1 MDFTTGGFVDGNL
14 LVTSVLILGLITA
27 SLRANILDRQGI
39 IAAAILGFFVGCLGH
54 WTWLLL
60 LLCFLLSSHVAT
72 KWRFEE
78 KTERGLNE
86 SSDGHRG
93 WINVAANGGMPAL
106 VALLTFLLED
116 WESGLWM
123 FAAAVAVATSDT
135 WASEIGCLDDRV
147 RMITTLKPCEA
158 GVNGGFSP
166 NGQLAAA
173 AGGLLIGVSALVA
186 SLVMFSATISD
197 QFMLASIVAGLGFL
211 GCQID
216 SVLGAVLENRGFLT
230 KGSVNALSIIA
241 GVALMWLYLGT
252 PM

>member
-14 LVTSVLILGLITA
+14 LITSILIVVLIAA
-27 SLRANILDRQGI
+27 SLRANILDKQGI
-39 IAAAILGFFVGCLGH
+39 IAAALLGLFVGFLGH

-60 LLCFLLSSHVAT
+60 LLCFLLSSHIAT

-86 SSDGHRG
+86 SADGHRG
-93 WINVAANGGMPAL
+93 WVNVAANGGMPAL
-106 VALLTFLLED
+106 VALLTFLVND

-135 WASEIGCLDDRV
+135 WASEIGCLDHRV

-166 NGQLAAA
+166 NGQLAAV
-173 AGGLLIGVSALVA
+173 AGGLVIGASALVA
-186 SLVMFSATISD
+186 SLVMFSASLSD
-197 QFMLASIVAGLGFL
+197 QIVIAGIVAGLGFL

-216 SVLGAVLENRGFLT
+216 SILGAVLENRGFLT

-241 GVALMWLYLGT
+241 GVALMWLYLGR

>member
-1 MDFTTGGFVDGNL
+1 MDFTTGGFVEGNI
-14 LVTSVLILGLITA
+14 LVTTVLILGLITA
-27 SLRANILDRQGI
+27 SLRANILDKQGI
-39 IAAAILGFFVGCLGH
+39 IAAAVLGFFVGCLGH

-60 LLCFLLSSHVAT
+60 LLCFLLSSHIAT

-135 WASEIGCLDDRV
+135 WASEIGCLDNRV
-147 RMITTLKPCEA
+147 RMITTLKSCEA

-173 AGGLLIGVSALVA
+173 SGGLLIGVSALAA
-186 SLVMFSATISD
+186 SLVMFSATIND
-197 QFMLASIVAGLGFL
+197 KFMLAVIVAGLGFL

-241 GVALMWLYLGT
+241 GVALMWLYMGR

>member
-1 MDFTTGGFVDGNL
+1 MDFTSGGFVSGNIIITTL
-14 LVTSVLILGLITA
+14 LIIALVSA
-27 SLRANILDRQGI
+27 SLRARILDKNGV
-39 IAAAILGFFVGCLGH
+39 IAAALLGFFVGSLGH

-78 KTERGLNE
+78 KTARGLNE

-106 VALLTFLLED
+106 VALLAFVLED
-116 WESGLWM
+116 WEHGLWM

-135 WASEIGCLDDRV
+135 WASEIGCLDNRV
-147 RMITTLKPCEA
+147 RMITTFKPCEA

-173 AGGLLIGVSALVA
+173 VGGILIGISALIA
-186 SLVMFSATISD
+186 SLVMFSLEIGESI
-197 QFMLASIVAGLGFL
+197 QLAGVVAGLGFI

-216 SVLGAVLENRGFLT
+216 SLLGAVLENRGFLT

-241 GVALMWLYLGT
+241 GVGLMWLYLGS
-252 PM
+252 PV

>member
-14 LVTSVLILGLITA
+14 LITSILIVGLIAA
-27 SLRANILDRQGI
+27 SLRANILDKQGI
-39 IAAAILGFFVGCLGH
+39 IAAALLGLFVGFLGH

-60 LLCFLLSSHVAT
+60 LLCFLLSSHIAT

-86 SSDGHRG
+86 SADGHRG
-93 WINVAANGGMPAL
+93 WVNVAANGGMPAL
-106 VALLTFLLED
+106 VALLTFLVDD

-135 WASEIGCLDDRV
+135 WASEIGCLDHRV

-173 AGGLLIGVSALVA
+173 AGGLLIGASALVA
-186 SLVMFSATISD
+186 SLVMFSTSISD
-197 QFMLASIVAGLGFL
+197 QIVVAGIVAGLGFL

-216 SVLGAVLENRGFLT
+216 SILGAVLENRGFLT

-241 GVALMWLYLGT
+241 GVALMWLYLGR

>member
-1 MDFTTGGFVDGNL
+1 VDFTSGGFVSGNIVVTTL
-14 LVTSVLILGLITA
+14 LIVGLVAA
-27 SLRANILDRQGI
+27 SLRARILDKNGV
-39 IAAAILGFFVGCLGH
+39 IAAALLGFFVGCLGH

-106 VALLTFLLED
+106 VALLAFVLED
-116 WESGLWM
+116 WDHGLWM

-166 NGQLAAA
+166 NGQMAAA
-173 AGGLLIGVSALVA
+173 SGGILIGASALIA
-186 SLVMFSATISD
+186 GLVMFSLDLSD
-197 QFMLASIVAGLGFL
+197 GLLLAGVVAGLGFL

-241 GVALMWLYLGT
+241 GVALMWLYLGS

>member
-14 LVTSVLILGLITA
+14 LITSILIVGLIAA
-27 SLRANILDRQGI
+27 SLRANILDKQGV
-39 IAAAILGFFVGCLGH
+39 IAAALLGLFVGFLGH

-60 LLCFLLSSHVAT
+60 LLCFLLSSHIAT

-86 SSDGHRG
+86 SADGHRG
-93 WINVAANGGMPAL
+93 WVNVAANGGMPAL
-106 VALLTFLLED
+106 VALLTFLVND

-135 WASEIGCLDDRV
+135 WASEIGCLDHRV

-173 AGGLLIGVSALVA
+173 AGGLLIGASALIA
-186 SLVMFSATISD
+186 SLVMFSDSVSD
-197 QFMLASIVAGLGFL
+197 QIVIAGIVAGLGFL

-216 SVLGAVLENRGFLT
+216 SILGAVLENRGFLT

-241 GVALMWLYLGT
+241 GVALMWLYLGR

>member
-1 MDFTTGGFVDGNL
+1 MDFASGGFVSGNII
-14 LVTSVLILGLITA
+14 VTSMLIAALVAA
-27 SLRANILDRQGI
+27 SLQARILDKNGI
-39 IAAAILGFFVGCLGH
+39 IAAALLGFFVGCLGH

-60 LLCFLLSSHVAT
+60 LLCFLLSSHIAT

-78 KTERGLNE
+78 KSERGLNE

-106 VALLTFLLED
+106 VTLIAFLAED
-116 WESGLWM
+116 WESGLWL

-135 WASEIGCLDDRV
+135 WASEIGCLDNRV

-158 GVNGGFSP
+158 GTNGGFSP

-173 AGGLLIGVSALVA
+173 VGGILIGVSALLA
-186 SLVMFSATISD
+186 NIIMFSASVSEG
-197 QFMLASIVAGLGFL
+197 LASAAVVAGLGFL

-216 SVLGAVLENRGFLT
+216 SVLGAVLENRGLLN

-241 GVALMWLYLGT
+241 GVALMWFYLGT
-252 PM
+252 PT

>member
-1 MDFTTGGFVDGNL
+1 MDFTSGGFVDGNL
-14 LVTSVLILGLITA
+14 LITSILIVGLIAA
-27 SLRANILDRQGI
+27 SLRANILDKQGI
-39 IAAAILGFFVGCLGH
+39 IAAALLGLFVGFLGH

-60 LLCFLLSSHVAT
+60 LLCFLLSSHIAT

-86 SSDGHRG
+86 SADGHRG

-106 VALLTFLLED
+106 VALLTFVVDD

-135 WASEIGCLDDRV
+135 WASEIGCLDHRV

-173 AGGLLIGVSALVA
+173 AGGLLIGASALVA
-186 SLVMFSATISD
+186 SLVMFSTSISD
-197 QFMLASIVAGLGFL
+197 QIVIAGIVAGLGFL

-216 SVLGAVLENRGFLT
+216 SILGAVLENRGFLT

-241 GVALMWLYLGT
+241 GVALMWLYLGR

>member
-1 MDFTTGGFVDGNL
+1 MDFTSGGFVSGNIMITSL
-14 LVTSVLILGLITA
+14 LIIGLVSA
-27 SLRANILDRQGI
+27 SLRARILDRNGI
-39 IAAAILGFFVGCLGH
+39 IAAAFLGFFVGILGH

-60 LLCFLLSSHVAT
+60 LLCFLLSSHLAT

-78 KTERGLNE
+78 KTARGLNE

-106 VALLTFLLED
+106 VALLAFVLED
-116 WESGLWM
+116 WENGLWM

-135 WASEIGCLDDRV
+135 WASEIGCLDNRV

-166 NGQLAAA
+166 NGQIAAA
-173 AGGLLIGVSALVA
+173 LGGILIGLGALVA
-186 SLVMFSATISD
+186 GLIMFSLGFVEGF
-197 QFMLASIVAGLGFL
+197 QLAAVVAGLGFL

-216 SVLGAVLENRGFLT
+216 SLLGALLENRGFLT

-241 GVALMWLYLGT
+241 GVAIMWVYLGS

>member
-1 MDFTTGGFVDGNL
+1 MDFTSGGFVSGNI
-14 LVTSVLILGLITA
+14 VITTVLIFGLVAA
-27 SLRANILDRQGI
+27 SLRARILDKQGI
-39 IAAAILGFFVGCLGH
+39 VAAAALGFFVGCLGH

-60 LLCFLLSSHVAT
+60 LLCFLLSSHLAT

-78 KTERGLNE
+78 KTELGLSE
-86 SSDGHRG
+86 STDGHRG

-106 VALLTFLLED
+106 VALLAFLVDD
-116 WESGLWM
+116 WEHGLWM
-123 FAAAVAVATSDT
+123 FAAAVSVATSDT
-135 WASEIGCLDDRV
+135 WASEIGCLDNRV
-147 RMITTLKPCEA
+147 RMITTLKPCQA

-173 AGGLLIGVSALVA
+173 VGGILIGVSALIA
-186 SLVMFSATISD
+186 SMIMFSTTVSD
-197 QFMLASIVAGLGFL
+197 GLVVAAVVAGLGFL

-216 SVLGAVLENRGFLT
+216 SVLGAVFENRGFLS

>member
-1 MDFTTGGFVDGNL
+1 MDFTSGGFVDGNL
-14 LVTSVLILGLITA
+14 LITSILIVGLIAA
-27 SLRANILDRQGI
+27 SLRANILDKQGI
-39 IAAAILGFFVGCLGH
+39 IAAALLGLFVGFLGH

-60 LLCFLLSSHVAT
+60 LLCFLLSSHIAT

-93 WINVAANGGMPAL
+93 WVNVAANGGMPAL
-106 VALLTFLLED
+106 VALLTFLVND

-135 WASEIGCLDDRV
+135 WASEIGCLDHRV

-173 AGGLLIGVSALVA
+173 SGGFLIGASALIA
-186 SLVMFSATISD
+186 SLVMFSTSISD
-197 QFMLASIVAGLGFL
+197 QIIIAGIVAGLGFL

-216 SVLGAVLENRGFLT
+216 SILGAVLENRGFLT

-241 GVALMWLYLGT
+241 GVALMWLYLGR

>member
-14 LVTSVLILGLITA
+14 LITSILIVGLIAA
-27 SLRANILDRQGI
+27 SLRANILDKQGI
-39 IAAAILGFFVGCLGH
+39 IAAALLGLFVGFLGH

-60 LLCFLLSSHVAT
+60 LLCFLLSSHIAT

-86 SSDGHRG
+86 STDGHRG
-93 WINVAANGGMPAL
+93 WVNVAANGGMPAL
-106 VALLTFLLED
+106 VALLTFVVND

-135 WASEIGCLDDRV
+135 WASEIGCLDHRV

-173 AGGLLIGVSALVA
+173 AGGLLIGASALVA
-186 SLVMFSATISD
+186 SLVMFSTSISD
-197 QFMLASIVAGLGFL
+197 QIVIAGIVAGLGFL

-216 SVLGAVLENRGFLT
+216 SILGAVLENRGLLT

-241 GVALMWLYLGT
+241 GVALMWLYLGR

>member
-1 MDFTTGGFVDGNL
+1 MDFTSGGFVSGNIIITTL
-14 LVTSVLILGLITA
+14 LIIALVSA
-27 SLRANILDRQGI
+27 SLRARILDKNGV
-39 IAAAILGFFVGCLGH
+39 IAAALLGFFVGSLGH

-72 KWRFEE
+72 KWRFKE
-78 KTERGLNE
+78 KTARGLNE

-106 VALLTFLLED
+106 VALLAFVLED
-116 WESGLWM
+116 WEHGLWM

-135 WASEIGCLDDRV
+135 WASEIGCLDNRV
-147 RMITTLKPCEA
+147 RMITTFKPCEA

-173 AGGLLIGVSALVA
+173 VGGILIGISALIA
-186 SLVMFSATISD
+186 SLVMFSLEIGESI
-197 QFMLASIVAGLGFL
+197 QLAGVVAGLGFI

-216 SVLGAVLENRGFLT
+216 SLLGAVLENRGFLT

-241 GVALMWLYLGT
+241 GVGLMWLYLGS
-252 PM
+252 PV

>member
-14 LVTSVLILGLITA
+14 LITSILIVGLIAA
-27 SLRANILDRQGI
+27 SLRANILDKQGI
-39 IAAAILGFFVGCLGH
+39 IAAALLGLFVGFLGH

-60 LLCFLLSSHVAT
+60 LLCFLLSSHIAT

-86 SSDGHRG
+86 SADGHRG
-93 WINVAANGGMPAL
+93 WVNVAANGGMPAL
-106 VALLTFLLED
+106 VALLTFVVND

-135 WASEIGCLDDRV
+135 WASEIGCLDHRV

-173 AGGLLIGVSALVA
+173 AGGLLIGASALVA
-186 SLVMFSATISD
+186 SLVMFSTSISD
-197 QFMLASIVAGLGFL
+197 QIVIAGIVAGLGFL

-216 SVLGAVLENRGFLT
+216 SILGAVLENRGFLT

-241 GVALMWLYLGT
+241 GVALMWLYLGR

>member
-1 MDFTTGGFVDGNL
+1 MDFTSGGFVSGNIVVTTL
-14 LVTSVLILGLITA
+14 LIIGLVAA
-27 SLRANILDRQGI
+27 SLRARILDKNGV
-39 IAAAILGFFVGCLGH
+39 IAAALLGFFVGCLGH

-106 VALLTFLLED
+106 VALLAFVLED
-116 WESGLWM
+116 WDHGLWM

-173 AGGLLIGVSALVA
+173 SGGILIGASALVA
-186 SLVMFSATISD
+186 GLVMFSLELSD
-197 QFMLASIVAGLGFL
+197 GLLLAGIVAGLGFL

-241 GVALMWLYLGT
+241 GVALMWLYLGS

>member
-1 MDFTTGGFVDGNL
+1 MDFTSGGFVSGNIVVTTL
-14 LVTSVLILGLITA
+14 LIIGLVAA
-27 SLRANILDRQGI
+27 SLRARILDKNGV
-39 IAAAILGFFVGCLGH
+39 IAAALLGFFVGCLGH

-106 VALLTFLLED
+106 VALLAFVLED
-116 WESGLWM
+116 WDHGLWM

-166 NGQLAAA
+166 NGQMAAA
-173 AGGLLIGVSALVA
+173 SGGILIGASALVA
-186 SLVMFSATISD
+186 GLVMFSPDLSD
-197 QFMLASIVAGLGFL
+197 GLLLAGIVAGLGFL

-241 GVALMWLYLGT
+241 GVALMWLYLGS

>member
-27 SLRANILDRQGI
+27 SLRANILDKQGI

-60 LLCFLLSSHVAT
+60 LLCFLLSSHIAT

-135 WASEIGCLDDRV
+135 WASEIGCLDHRV
-147 RMITTLKPCEA
+147 RMITTLKPYEA

-241 GVALMWLYLGT
+241 GVALMWIYLGT

>member
-14 LVTSVLILGLITA
+14 LITSILIVGLIGA
-27 SLRANILDRQGI
+27 SLRANILDKQGI
-39 IAAAILGFFVGCLGH
+39 IAAALLGLFVGFLGH

-60 LLCFLLSSHVAT
+60 LLCFLLSSHIAT

-86 SSDGHRG
+86 SADGHRG
-93 WINVAANGGMPAL
+93 WVNVAANGGMPAL
-106 VALLTFLLED
+106 VALLTFVVDD

-135 WASEIGCLDDRV
+135 WASEIGCLDQRV

-173 AGGLLIGVSALVA
+173 AGGLLIGASALVA
-186 SLVMFSATISD
+186 SLVMFSASISD
-197 QFMLASIVAGLGFL
+197 QILIAGIVSGLGFL

-216 SVLGAVLENRGFLT
+216 SILGAVLENRGFLT

-241 GVALMWLYLGT
+241 GVALMWLYLGR

>member
-14 LVTSVLILGLITA
+14 LITSVLIVGLIAA
-27 SLRANILDRQGI
+27 SLRANILDKQGI

-60 LLCFLLSSHVAT
+60 LLCFLLSSHIAT

-135 WASEIGCLDDRV
+135 WASEIGCLDNRV
-147 RMITTLKPCEA
+147 RMITTLRPCEA

-197 QFMLASIVAGLGFL
+197 QLMLAGIVAALGFL

-216 SVLGAVLENRGFLT
+216 SILGAVLENRGFLT

>member
-1 MDFTTGGFVDGNL
+1 MDFTAGGLESGNIVITML
-14 LVTSVLILGLITA
+14 LILVLVTA
-27 SLRANILDRQGI
+27 SLRARILDKQGVF
-39 IAAAILGFFVGCLGH
+39 AAALLGSFVGCLGH

-60 LLCFLLSSHVAT
+60 LLCFLLSSHIAT

-78 KTERGLNE
+78 KTQRGLNE

-106 VALLTFLLED
+106 VALLAFVLSD

-147 RMITTLKPCEA
+147 RMITTFKPCDA

-173 AGGLLIGVSALVA
+173 LGGILIGITALIA
-186 SLVMFSATISD
+186 NLVMFSSNVSNSM
-197 QFMLASIVAGLGFL
+197 MLAAIVAGLGFL

-241 GVALMWLYLGT
+241 GVGMMWYYLGT
-252 PM
+252 PI

>member
-1 MDFTTGGFVDGNL
+1 MDFTAGGLESGNIVITML
-14 LVTSVLILGLITA
+14 LILVLVTA
-27 SLRANILDRQGI
+27 SLRARILDKQGVF
-39 IAAAILGFFVGCLGH
+39 AAALLGSFVGCLGH

-60 LLCFLLSSHVAT
+60 LLCFLLSSHIAT

-78 KTERGLNE
+78 KTQRGLNE

-106 VALLTFLLED
+106 VALLAFVLND

-147 RMITTLKPCEA
+147 RMITTFKPCEA

-173 AGGLLIGVSALVA
+173 LGGILIGITALIA
-186 SLVMFSATISD
+186 NLVMFSSSVSD
-197 QFMLASIVAGLGFL
+197 SMMLAAIVAGLGFL

-241 GVALMWLYLGT
+241 GVGMMWYYLGT

>member
-1 MDFTTGGFVDGNL
+1 MDFASGGFVSGNIAI
-14 LVTSVLILGLITA
+14 TSLLILALIGA
-27 SLRANILDRQGI
+27 SSKARILDAKGI
-39 IAAAILGFFVGCLGH
+39 IAAALLGLLVGCLGH

-60 LLCFLLSSHVAT
+60 LLAFLLSSHVAT

-78 KTERGLNE
+78 KAALGLSE

-106 VALLTFLLED
+106 VAILAFALDD
-116 WESGLWM
+116 WKNGLWM
-123 FAAAVAVATSDT
+123 FGASVAVATSDT

-147 RMITTLKPCEA
+147 RMITTLKSCEA

-173 AGGLLIGVSALVA
+173 SGGLLIGVSALAA
-186 SLVMFSATISD
+186 SLVMFSATIND
-197 QFMLASIVAGLGFL
+197 QFMLAAIVAGLGFL

-241 GVALMWLYLGT
+241 GVALMWLYMGR

>member
-14 LVTSVLILGLITA
+14 LITSILIVGLIAA
-27 SLRANILDRQGI
+27 SLRANILDKQGI
-39 IAAAILGFFVGCLGH
+39 IAAALLGLFVGFLGH

-60 LLCFLLSSHVAT
+60 LLCFLLSSHIAT

-86 SSDGHRG
+86 SADGHRG
-93 WINVAANGGMPAL
+93 WVNVAANGGMPAL
-106 VALLTFLLED
+106 VALLTFLVND

-135 WASEIGCLDDRV
+135 WASEIGCLDHRV

-173 AGGLLIGVSALVA
+173 AGGLLIGASALVA
-186 SLVMFSATISD
+186 SLVMFSASISD
-197 QFMLASIVAGLGFL
+197 QIVIAGIVAGLGFL

-216 SVLGAVLENRGFLT
+216 SILGAVLENRGLLT

-241 GVALMWLYLGT
+241 GVALMWLYLGR

>member
-1 MDFTTGGFVDGNL
+1 MDFTSGGFVSGNIIITTL
-14 LVTSVLILGLITA
+14 LIIALISA
-27 SLRANILDRQGI
+27 SLRARILDKNGV
-39 IAAAILGFFVGCLGH
+39 IAAALLGFFVGSLGH

-78 KTERGLNE
+78 KTARGLNE

-106 VALLTFLLED
+106 VALLAFVLED
-116 WESGLWM
+116 WEHGLWM

-135 WASEIGCLDDRV
+135 WASEIGCLDNRV
-147 RMITTLKPCEA
+147 RMITTFKPCEA

-173 AGGLLIGVSALVA
+173 VGGILIGISALIA
-186 SLVMFSATISD
+186 SLVMFSLEIGESI
-197 QFMLASIVAGLGFL
+197 QLAGVVAGLGFI

-216 SVLGAVLENRGFLT
+216 SLLGAVLENRGFLT

-241 GVALMWLYLGT
+241 GVGLMWLYLGS

>member
-14 LVTSVLILGLITA
+14 LITSILIVVLIAA
-27 SLRANILDRQGI
+27 SLRANILDKQGV
-39 IAAAILGFFVGCLGH
+39 IAAALLGLFVGFLGH

-60 LLCFLLSSHVAT
+60 LLCFLLSSHIAT

-86 SSDGHRG
+86 SADGHRG
-93 WINVAANGGMPAL
+93 WVNVAANGGMPAL
-106 VALLTFLLED
+106 VALLTFLVND

-135 WASEIGCLDDRV
+135 WASEIGCLDHRV

-173 AGGLLIGVSALVA
+173 AGGLVIGASALLA
-186 SLVMFSATISD
+186 SLVMFSASLSD
-197 QFMLASIVAGLGFL
+197 QIVIAGIVAGLGFL

-216 SVLGAVLENRGFLT
+216 SILGAVLENRGFLT

-241 GVALMWLYLGT
+241 GVALMWLYLGR

>member
-14 LVTSVLILGLITA
+14 LITSILIVGLIAA
-27 SLRANILDRQGI
+27 SLRANILDKQGI
-39 IAAAILGFFVGCLGH
+39 IAAALLGLFVGFLGH

-60 LLCFLLSSHVAT
+60 LLCFLLSSHIAT

-93 WINVAANGGMPAL
+93 WVNVAANGGLPAL
-106 VALLTFLLED
+106 VALLTFLVND

-135 WASEIGCLDDRV
+135 WASEIGCLDQRV

-173 AGGLLIGVSALVA
+173 AGGLLIGASALVA
-186 SLVMFSATISD
+186 SLVMFSASVSD
-197 QFMLASIVAGLGFL
+197 QIVIAGIVAGLGFL

-216 SVLGAVLENRGFLT
+216 SILGAVLENRGFLT

-241 GVALMWLYLGT
+241 GVALMWIYLGR

>member
-14 LVTSVLILGLITA
+14 LITSILIVGLIAA
-27 SLRANILDRQGI
+27 SLRANILDKQGI
-39 IAAAILGFFVGCLGH
+39 IAAALLGLFVGFLGH

-60 LLCFLLSSHVAT
+60 LLCFLLSSHIAT

-86 SSDGHRG
+86 STDGHRG

-106 VALLTFLLED
+106 VALLTFVVDD

-135 WASEIGCLDDRV
+135 WASEIGCLDHRV

-173 AGGLLIGVSALVA
+173 AGGLLIGASALVA
-186 SLVMFSATISD
+186 SLVMFSTSISD
-197 QFMLASIVAGLGFL
+197 QIVIAGIVAGLGFL

-216 SVLGAVLENRGFLT
+216 SILGAVLENRGFLT

-241 GVALMWLYLGT
+241 GVALMWLYLGR

>member
-14 LVTSVLILGLITA
+14 LITSILIVGLIAA
-27 SLRANILDRQGI
+27 SLRANILDKQGI
-39 IAAAILGFFVGCLGH
+39 IAAALLGLFVGFLGH

-60 LLCFLLSSHVAT
+60 LLCFLLSSHIAT

-86 SSDGHRG
+86 SADGHRG
-93 WINVAANGGMPAL
+93 WVNVAANGGMPAL
-106 VALLTFLLED
+106 VALLTFLVND

-135 WASEIGCLDDRV
+135 WASEIGCLDHRV

-173 AGGLLIGVSALVA
+173 AGGLLIGASALVA
-186 SLVMFSATISD
+186 SLVMFSTSISD
-197 QFMLASIVAGLGFL
+197 QILIAGIVAGLGFL

-216 SVLGAVLENRGFLT
+216 SILGAVLENRGFLT

-241 GVALMWLYLGT
+241 GVALMWLYLGR

>member
-1 MDFTTGGFVDGNL
+1 MESL
-14 LVTSVLILGLITA
+14 LLLCLV
-27 SLRANILDRQGI
+27 
-39 IAAAILGFFVGCLGH
+39 FFVGSLGH

-78 KTERGLNE
+78 KTARGLNE

-106 VALLTFLLED
+106 VALLAFVLED
-116 WESGLWM
+116 WEHGLWM

-135 WASEIGCLDDRV
+135 WASEIGCLDNRV
-147 RMITTLKPCEA
+147 RMITTFKPCEA

-173 AGGLLIGVSALVA
+173 VGGILIGISALIA
-186 SLVMFSATISD
+186 SLVMFSLEIGESI
-197 QFMLASIVAGLGFL
+197 QLAGVVAGLGFI

-216 SVLGAVLENRGFLT
+216 SLLGAVLENRGFLT

-241 GVALMWLYLGT
+241 GVGLMWLYLGS

>member
-1 MDFTTGGFVDGNL
+1 MDFTTGGFVEGNL
-14 LVTSVLILGLITA
+14 LITSILIVGLIAA
-27 SLRANILDRQGI
+27 SLRANILDKQGI
-39 IAAAILGFFVGCLGH
+39 IAAALLGLFVGFLGH

-60 LLCFLLSSHVAT
+60 LLCFLLSSHIAT

-93 WINVAANGGMPAL
+93 WVNVAANGGMPAL
-106 VALLTFLLED
+106 VALLTFLVKD

-135 WASEIGCLDDRV
+135 WASEIGCLDHRV

-173 AGGLLIGVSALVA
+173 AGGLLIGASALVA
-186 SLVMFSATISD
+186 SLVMFSTSFGD
-197 QFMLASIVAGLGFL
+197 QIVIAGIVAGLGFL

-216 SVLGAVLENRGFLT
+216 SILGAVLENRGFLT

-241 GVALMWLYLGT
+241 GVALMWIYLGR

>member
-14 LVTSVLILGLITA
+14 LITSILIVGLIAA
-27 SLRANILDRQGI
+27 SLRANILDKQGI
-39 IAAAILGFFVGCLGH
+39 IAAALLGLFVGFLGH

-60 LLCFLLSSHVAT
+60 LLCFLLSSHIAT

-86 SSDGHRG
+86 SADGHRG
-93 WINVAANGGMPAL
+93 WVNVAANGGMPAL
-106 VALLTFLLED
+106 VALLTFLVND

-135 WASEIGCLDDRV
+135 WASEIGCLDHRV

-173 AGGLLIGVSALVA
+173 AGGLLIGASALVA
-186 SLVMFSATISD
+186 SLVMFSTSISD
-197 QFMLASIVAGLGFL
+197 QIVIAGIVAGLGFL

-216 SVLGAVLENRGFLT
+216 SILGAVLENRGFLT

-241 GVALMWLYLGT
+241 GVALMWLYLGR

>member
-14 LVTSVLILGLITA
+14 LITSILIVGLIAA
-27 SLRANILDRQGI
+27 SLRANILDKQGI
-39 IAAAILGFFVGCLGH
+39 IAAALLGLFVGFLGH

-60 LLCFLLSSHVAT
+60 LLCFLLSSHIAT

-86 SSDGHRG
+86 SADGHRG

-106 VALLTFLLED
+106 VALLTFVVDD

-135 WASEIGCLDDRV
+135 WASEIGCLDHRV

-173 AGGLLIGVSALVA
+173 AGGFLIGASALVA
-186 SLVMFSATISD
+186 SLVMFSTSISD
-197 QFMLASIVAGLGFL
+197 QIVIAGIVAGLGFL

-216 SVLGAVLENRGFLT
+216 SILGAVLENRGFLT

-241 GVALMWLYLGT
+241 GVALMWLYLGR